1 MENKKF
7 DLNSLI
13 GFILIGGILI
23 WMLYRNA
30 PTEEELQEKA
40 TTEQVEKANETNEVA
55 TPTTVDSTQV
65 ATTETDSIK
74 QARANEQ
81 LGSFGYSNQY
91 DNGTVTTFEN
101 DVLFLKVANKG
112 GQIVEAKMKNFK
124 TYDSIPVHLIK
135 DNNAS
140 FNINFKTSDNRSL
153 NTENLAFEPTLSKSG
168 DNQVLSMKLKVSN
181 SEYLEYRYE
190 LKPGEYMLDFSINSK
205 GLEKT
210 LAVNYLSHFFLTTSL
225 IDLIK
230 RNKKFLR
237 KSKILKKK
245 FKIKKRKKSRK
256 TKKKILKR
264 QKRKTKKIK
273 SITSKVKL
281 KKIKLPNFNKQI
293 NQFKKLSFRKV
304 MSLIFKPLIKF
315 FEDYR
320 QKKKIEKL
328 RKIEKERREKEKQIK
343 LEELLRRKLKE
354 QELRQEIRIERERKK
369 DIKNFLRKEQ
379 AEIRKEQAERQRKFL
394 FELKLEKQIENFK
407 KREVKELQNLER
419 IALKEERSDYAGLQA
434 RIEKLKEKYRAIR
447 DQKIKERVEAL
458 GVEVQQGDDR
468 DALLEKEKQYTLERQ
483 KIENCLESFYRSS
496 VSLCFQINKRYI
508 PKHRSILRVIDLR
521 FEQSEIYIRWDDA
534 PEEDWL
540 LLIYIK
546 NNLPKEGIVIEDKS
560 DPEKNISHEFKT
572 TEIFKA
578 SDMMVDSLIRLLERE
593 RKKKAS

>member
-1 MENKKF
+1 MKK
-7 DLNSLI
+7 
-13 GFILIGGILI
+13 
-23 WMLYRNA
+23 
-30 PTEEELQEKA
+30 
-40 TTEQVEKANETNEVA
+40 
-55 TPTTVDSTQV
+55 
-65 ATTETDSIK
+65 
-74 QARANEQ
+74 
-81 LGSFGYSNQY
+81 
-91 DNGTVTTFEN
+91 
-101 DVLFLKVANKG
+101 
-112 GQIVEAKMKNFK
+112 
-124 TYDSIPVHLIK
+124 
-135 DNNAS
+135 
-140 FNINFKTSDNRSL
+140 
-153 NTENLAFEPTLSKSG
+153 
-168 DNQVLSMKLKVSN
+168 
-181 SEYLEYRYE
+181 
-190 LKPGEYMLDFSINSK
+190 
-205 GLEKT
+205 
-210 LAVNYLSHFFLTTSL
+210 
-225 IDLIK
+225 K

-256 TKKKILKR
+256 TKKRILKK
-264 QKRKTKKIK
+264 QKKKSRKIKKRSLKKQKEKSKKIK
-273 SITSKVKL
+273 RISSKFKL
-281 KKIKLPNFNKQI
+281 KKLKLPNFNKQI
-293 NQFKKLSFRKV
+293 NQFKKLSFQKV
-304 MSLIFKPLIKF
+304 MGLIFKPLIKF
-315 FEDYR
+315 FGNYR

-328 RKIEKERREKEKQIK
+328 KNIEKERKEKEKQIQ
-343 LEELLRRKLKE
+343 LEEQLRQKLKE
-354 QELRQEIRIERERKK
+354 QELKQEIRIERERKK

-379 AEIRKEQAERQRKFL
+379 AEIRKEQAARQRKFL

-419 IALKEERSDYAGLQA
+419 IALKEERSDYAGVQA

-521 FEQSEIYIRWDDA
+521 FEQSEIYIRWDDS

-546 NNLPKEGIVIEDKS
+546 NNSPEEGIVIEDKT
-560 DPEKNISHEFKT
+560 DPEKNISNEFKT